1 MHCDLSSE
9 RLAVKQTSVFLAQTW
24 PKTPQ
29 RNHATQLI
37 VCTARIWCGYASPIG
52 EQHGCTCGVCLKKI
66 SYLFGGTVDPFSLN
80 SLVSCEVYDITLN
93 EWQSIAPYKFPDF
106 TEVQSFYEIRYTYL
120 AEPEVKVLIGI
131 ILVWW
136 NITISS
142 QRTWLDAPSMPYNET
157 YFRGCPVSMF
167 KDLLQSVNNV
177 ATLPQ
182 SS

>member
-1 MHCDLSSE
+1 MTLHHVT
-9 RLAVKQTSVFLAQTW
+9 RWFG
-24 PKTPQ
+24 PQ
-29 RNHATQLI
+29 RMHNPLCQRCIVISRQKDSQSNKQASFLRKHGRKFLKGTNTANATQLI

-52 EQHGCTCGVCLKKI
+52 EQHGCTCGVCLEKI

-80 SLVSCEVYDITLN
+80 ALVSCEVYDITLN

-136 NITISS
+136 G
-142 QRTWLDAPSMPYNET
+142 TWG
-157 YFRGCPVSMF
+157 R
-167 KDLLQSVNNV
+167 LQCYAMHTVV
-177 ATLPQ
+177 A
-182 SS
+182 

>member
-1 MHCDLSSE
+1 M
-9 RLAVKQTSVFLAQTW
+9 
-24 PKTPQ
+24 
-29 RNHATQLI
+29 
-37 VCTARIWCGYASPIG
+37 
-52 EQHGCTCGVCLKKI
+52 CLEKI

-80 SLVSCEVYDITLN
+80 ALVSCEVYDITLN

-142 QRTWLDAPSMPYNET
+142 QIPGLM
-157 YFRGCPVSMF
+157 
-167 KDLLQSVNNV
+167 LLQCHIMRHTSED
-177 ATLPQ
+177 AR
-182 SS
+182 